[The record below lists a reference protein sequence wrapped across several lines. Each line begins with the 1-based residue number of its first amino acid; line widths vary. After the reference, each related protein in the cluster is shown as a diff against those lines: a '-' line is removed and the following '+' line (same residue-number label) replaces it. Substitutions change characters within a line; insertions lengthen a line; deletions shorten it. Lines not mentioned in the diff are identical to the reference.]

1 MKFLKPL
8 LVAACSAL
16 AAACA
21 DDAARNGAGAGPNT
35 AEFDILITGGR
46 VIVGDGAPPVEADI
60 GVVGDAIAAVGRLSD
75 RSAATVIDA
84 DGMVVS
90 PGFIDMHTHVDE
102 GFDDPAL
109 SPVLNYLLQGVTT
122 VRPGADGFGS
132 YDIAGTKETWE
143 TNGMGVNAV
152 MFAPHR
158 VIRNAVMGEDQLR
171 APTDEELAAMIAL
184 VEKAMR
190 EGAWGVSAQLEYGG
204 YEIHVTTEEMIAFS
218 RPVADF
224 GGFYVS
230 HIRNE
235 ASGLLDAINE
245 TIEIGAAIG
254 TRTSVTHLKA
264 TGRDNWGLMKD
275 AVALIND
282 ARARGVDIVADQY
295 PFLQGAPI
303 DYVTALIDVPPTM
316 EALYALRMQLV
327 ESDTAVADQQD
338 VRAQFVA
345 GLQAALRDP
354 AAREALKRS
363 TYEQRQENP
372 SFAARW
378 GWQDFRI
385 KVAVDNAHY
394 LEKNIAEIIDEE
406 NRDGFDIVADLV
418 LSEPDALFA
427 AASQSPEDMRRAM
440 VQDWVMIS
448 SDGVSAPATAP
459 GEAPVRAH
467 PRSFASQAIVLRK
480 YVREEGLLTLEE
492 AVRKMTSLPAALL
505 GMTDR
510 GLLRE
515 GYKADIAVFDPDA
528 VRDTATYDDARRYA
542 EGFEYVLVN
551 GRIAVADGA
560 FTGTRAGK
568 VLLKPPSG
576 DR

>member
-1 MKFLKPL
+1 M
-8 LVAACSAL
+8 
-16 AAACA
+16 
-21 DDAARNGAGAGPNT
+21 
-35 AEFDILITGGR
+35 
-46 VIVGDGAPPVEADI
+46 
-60 GVVGDAIAAVGRLSD
+60 SD

-84 DGMVVS
+84 DGLIVA
-90 PGFIDMHTHVDE
+90 PGFIDMHTHVDDA
-102 GFDDPAL
+102 FSNPAL
-109 SPVLNYLLQGVTT
+109 SPVLNYLFQGVTT

-132 YDIAGTKETWE
+132 YDIAGTKQAWE
-143 TNGMGVNAV
+143 SNGMGTNAV

-158 VIRNAVMGEDQLR
+158 VIRNAVMGDDQLR
-171 APTDEELAAMIAL
+171 APTVEELAAMVAL
-184 VEKAMR
+184 VEKAMQ

-204 YEIHVTTEEMIAFS
+204 YEIYVTTEEMIAFS

-235 ASGLLDAINE
+235 ASGILDAINE

-303 DYVTALIDVPPTM
+303 DYVTALIDIPPTM
-316 EALYALRMQLV
+316 EELYALSMQLG
-327 ESDTAVADQQD
+327 EPDMGVADQEGA
-338 VRAQFVA
+338 REKFVVK
-345 GLQAALRDP
+345 LQAALRDP
-354 AAREALKRS
+354 EMRERLKQS
-363 TYEQRQENP
+363 TYEERQENP
-372 SFAARW
+372 SYAARW

-385 KVAVDNAHY
+385 KVAVENAHY
-394 LEKNIAEIIDEE
+394 LEKNIAEIMDEE

-418 LSEPDALFA
+418 LSEPYALFGS
-427 AASQSPEDMRRAM
+427 ASQSPEDMRHAM

-448 SDGVSAPATAP
+448 SDGISAPATAE
-459 GEAPVRAH
+459 GEPPARAH

-480 YVREEGLLTLEE
+480 YVREEGLLTLED
-492 AVRKMTSLPAALL
+492 AVRKMTSLPASLL

-515 GYKADIAVFDPDA
+515 GYKADIVIFDPEK
-528 VRDTATYDDARRYA
+528 VRDTATYDNARQYA
-542 EGFEYVLVN
+542 EGVDHVLVN
-551 GRIAVADGA
+551 GRIAVADGE
-560 FTGTRAGK
+560 FTGVRAGK
-568 VLLKPPSG
+568 VLLKPRDG
-576 DR
+576 AQ